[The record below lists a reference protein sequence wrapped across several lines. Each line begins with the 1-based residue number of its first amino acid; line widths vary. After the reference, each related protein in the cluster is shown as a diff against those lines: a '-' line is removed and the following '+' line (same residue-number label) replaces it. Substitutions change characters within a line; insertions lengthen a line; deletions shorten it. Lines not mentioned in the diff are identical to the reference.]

1 MGKRLL
7 KLPRKLFGYRPSS
20 VDQLIADRDSMLGV
34 AEQRVRSAEARIAEL
49 EEELSRRQEDLEAVK
64 SQREPEHA
72 PAEAPRA
79 EAPTADPPE
88 PLPPPPAIELGHVEP
103 GDKVDDP
110 DDIDDIE
117 EWPLPTI
124 QPRTVEFI
132 PPPEPSAD
140 FDPMPIGGEDR
151 DWSTPSAEA
160 WGPADAGQKIA
171 TPPSPIELAGHP

>member
-1 MGKRLL
+1 MGKPLL

-34 AEQRVRSAEARIAEL
+34 AEQRVRAAEARIAEL

-64 SQREPEHA
+64 SQREQEHA
-72 PAEAPRA
+72 PAEAPKA
-79 EAPTADPPE
+79 EAPPADPIP
-88 PLPPPPAIELGHVEP
+88 PLTALEGERMETGVEA
-103 GDKVDDP
+103 DDP

-151 DWSTPSAEA
+151 DWSRASEEQWAVVEQPQIAE
-160 WGPADAGQKIA
+160 
-171 TPPSPIELAGHP
+171 

>member
-1 MGKRLL
+1 MGKPLL

-34 AEQRVRSAEARIAEL
+34 AEQRVRAAEARIAEL

-79 EAPTADPPE
+79 EAPRADPSE

-103 GDKVDDP
+103 GDH

-132 PPPEPSAD
+132 PPPEPSSD
-140 FDPMPIGGEDR
+140 FDPMPIGGEDH
-151 DWSTPSAEA
+151 DWSSPSAA
-160 WGPADAGQKIA
+160 SWGMGDAGPAAVEEPEPWGSAGEE
-171 TPPSPIELAGHP
+171 P